1 VKNVKT
7 MQNPIYLTDH
17 LYLAAFLVCS
27 GQEILGTSPAG
38 SRISFE
44 FTQTPELSAHVA
56 NFMSGALVPARQFS
70 FEVLKLKRLIPRQTL
85 KRDCTHAIEETHR

>member
-1 VKNVKT
+1 
-7 MQNPIYLTDH
+7 MQTQTNSSYFTDH

-27 GQEILGTSPAG
+27 GQEILGTSSAG

-85 KRDCTHAIEETHR
+85 KRGWKDAIEEFHR